1 MTGSVRSG
9 FLLTTAISGLFF
21 PCVSHAETSEAE
33 VAALRREMAMMR
45 RDMQGEIHRLQMRVA
60 RYEHVAQ
67 GKGNNAQVTSRT
79 THPHLVAAGAEE
91 PQPVFAEEPSKPVHH
106 GPRVGSEGHPA
117 LPEGPVASW
126 AEFKAASAKE
136 ETVHIGG
143 IQVVRGHME

>member
-21 PCVSHAETSEAE
+21 PCVLHAETSEAE

-67 GKGNNAQVTSRT
+67 GKGNT
-79 THPHLVAAGAEE
+79 TKVVSSGASHPHLVAAGPEE
-91 PQPVFAEEPSKPVHH
+91 PQPVFAEEPSRPVHH
-106 GPRVGSEGHPA
+106 GPRTGTEAHPA
-117 LPEGPVASW
+117 LPEGPVAS
-126 AEFKAASAKE
+126 
-136 ETVHIGG
+136 
-143 IQVVRGHME
+143 